1 MSEEEEAVGEE
12 IEETEISIKPVVIP
26 DKPLTK
32 ELAAKCLSLLRRIGY
47 GFTHAFIKFDCANRG
62 LTDIGILAQFQFL
75 RFVILSHNHISDISP
90 IFAAEYLMYLKADH
104 NRILKAGSAKALPYL
119 QFFDLSHNKLT
130 CTDFINHG
138 RLKHLILSYNE
149 VTTLKGIEG
158 PPLNQFKL
166 RSLETLELRGNK
178 ITSSEG
184 LSELHALKTL
194 YFSENLLRSVEDISA
209 MKGLVILHLRD
220 NNIRRLDGFL
230 HGPPNL
236 QYLNLRGNQIKRWSE
251 VKKLMSLLTLK
262 ILILSDNPIADRDHY
277 RPLVLGMLPRLKR
290 LDKDKTSPDEI
301 AESVAFL
308 EKLGEQFLEEDD
320 EEEEEVDKVAELM
333 AETKLDELME
343 EGVMDKGV
351 AEAITE
357 EVEKEEMDDEEE
369 D

>member
-12 IEETEISIKPVVIP
+12 IEEAEISIKPVVIP

-32 ELAAKCLSLLRRIGY
+32 ELAATCLSLLRRIGY

-62 LTDIGILAQFQFL
+62 LTDISILVQFQFL

-149 VTTLKGIEG
+149 ITTLKGIEG

-194 YFSENLLRSVEDISA
+194 YFSENLLHSVEDISA

-277 RPLVLGMLPRLKR
+277 RPLVLGMVPRLKR
-290 LDKDKTSPDEI
+290 LDKDKTSPDEV

-333 AETKLDELME
+333 AEAKLDELME
-343 EGVMDKGV
+343 EGVMDKDA

-357 EVEKEEMDDEEE
+357 EVEKGEMDDEEE